1 MNRVAP
7 AVNLFGLTLQF
18 RGKPEGG
25 YHARGVFRSRGLTAT
40 LSTLVPF
47 ATGEIED
54 LLGQLERQ
62 YVDFE
67 QPVAWRPRDGR
78 LELTWTLDRLGHA
91 AGRILLRDAS
101 GDWVLRAPL
110 VGDQSYLPRMALG
123 LRLVLRS

>member
-1 MNRVAP
+1 VD
-7 AVNLFGLTLQF
+7 LFGLTLQF

-40 LSTLVPF
+40 LSSLVPF
-47 ATGEIED
+47 AAPEIED
-54 LLGQLERQ
+54 LLAQIERQ
-62 YVDFE
+62 YADFDH
-67 QPVAWRPRDGR
+67 PVAWRTRDGR
-78 LELTWTLDRLGHA
+78 LELGWALDRLGHA
-91 AGRILLRDAS
+91 AGRITLRDAS